1 MILLIIKLMFNLF
14 LISSAIALIFGLGF
28 GLGYLIAW
36 DLGRTF
42 LQREIEEKNKGKK

>member
-1 MILLIIKLMFNLF
+1 MFELF
-14 LISSAIALIFGLGF
+14 LISAAVALIFGLGF
-28 GLGYLIAW
+28 FLGSATAW